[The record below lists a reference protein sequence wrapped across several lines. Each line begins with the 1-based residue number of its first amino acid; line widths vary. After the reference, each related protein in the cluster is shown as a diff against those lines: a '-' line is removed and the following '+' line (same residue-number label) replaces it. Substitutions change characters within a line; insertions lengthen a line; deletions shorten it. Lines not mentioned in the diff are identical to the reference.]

1 MYSPYTSPL
10 EIHWPSD
17 KLGSILPAYCVVM
30 PTFQRLV
37 LRKSFLVRSNNV
49 YFFFRE
55 SANKTLFMTYNMLCP
70 SKEVGKYM
78 WSVTQKLKRYFK
90 NNNHNKNALRRSPLR
105 LTMNLNMKP
114 ITLTVETGESWLT
127 RATISFS
134 FLHDTNAFVFARVG
148 SAVVNYEWDWNFV
161 NLDLSTG
168 SVLLLY

>member
-1 MYSPYTSPL
+1 
-10 EIHWPSD
+10 
-17 KLGSILPAYCVVM
+17 
-30 PTFQRLV
+30 
-37 LRKSFLVRSNNV
+37 
-49 YFFFRE
+49 
-55 SANKTLFMTYNMLCP
+55 MLCP

-90 NNNHNKNALRRSPLR
+90 NINHNKNALRRSPLR

-168 SVLLLY
+168 SVLSLY